1 MIVHIECLLT
11 RGVCRSRSVLAR
23 VYQIMKS
30 LIQKWQEVSELKA
43 SAGQQKP
50 ISRQT
55 LRTEVGG
62 PEILDEPK
70 KVK

>member
-1 MIVHIECLLT
+1 M
-11 RGVCRSRSVLAR
+11 LAR